1 MKIAFYIG
9 KGKYQDKFVRAWTKS
24 KFSHCELIINDI
36 SYSSS
41 PRDGGTRKKQIDYD
55 SQNWLIFNLKDTFDI
70 NVALRFLNEKLGK
83 KYDNLGIIFSQV
95 FNLDKQDKNKYFCS
109 ELIAECLKRSYKNSE
124 IEKYFFSTENFSYY
138 SPERLFQYLKYINLL
153 SDV

>member
-9 KGKYQDKFVRAWTKS
+9 KGKIQDKFVRVWTKS

-41 PRDGGTRKKQIDYD
+41 PRDHGVRKKLIDYD
-55 SQNWLIFNLKDTFDI
+55 RQNWLIFNLKDTFDI
-70 NVALRFLNEKLGK
+70 NIALQFLNEKLGK
-83 KYDNLGIIFSQV
+83 KYDDLGIIFSQV

-109 ELIAECLKRSYKNSE
+109 ELIAECLKKAFKDLKT
-124 IEKYFFSTENFSYY
+124 EKYFFSTENFNYY
-138 SPERLFQYLKYINLL
+138 SP
-153 SDV
+153 